1 MPTDLNNTE
10 RFDDLA
16 NDTNSNRNRAESQR
30 WPARVNMPAGLK
42 KQVYINGQAITATE
56 LTPASQLLSSI
67 STSLSEQYAVNAAA
81 RGIKIDNV
89 EIWATGK
96 IDSLTP
102 TAGNGHSQSGDV
114 EWRVYLKSN
123 APSDAIQELH
133 EYTMRTSPFCN
144 ILANRV
150 NLNVEIIST
159 DAKNG
164 IAWCDP
170 S

>member
-1 MPTDLNNTE
+1 MPTDPNNIN

-16 NDTNSNRNRAESQR
+16 NDTTPARNRAETQR
-30 WPARVNMPAGLK
+30 WPTRANMPAGLK
-42 KQVYINGQAITATE
+42 KQVYVNGQAITGTE
-56 LTPASQLLSSI
+56 QTPASQLLHSI
-67 STSLSEQYAVNAAA
+67 STSLSEQYAANAEA
-81 RGIKIDNV
+81 RGIRIDNL

-96 IDSLTP
+96 IDTLTP
-102 TAGNGHSQSGDV
+102 TAGNRHSQNGGV
-114 EWRVYLKSN
+114 EWRVYLKTD
-123 APSDAIQELH
+123 ATSDAIQELH

-144 ILANRV
+144 LLANRV
-150 NLNVEIIST
+150 NLNVEIISA

>member
-1 MPTDLNNTE
+1 MPTDLNNTD

-16 NDTNSNRNRAESQR
+16 DDANSDRNSGESQR

-42 KQVYINGQAITATE
+42 KQVYVNGQAVTTTE
-56 LTPASQLLSSI
+56 LTPAPKLLSSI
-67 STSLSEQYAVNAAA
+67 STSLSEQYVVNAAS
-81 RGIKIDNV
+81 RGIKIDNL

-102 TAGNGHSQSGDV
+102 PAENRHSQSDDV

-133 EYTMRTSPFCN
+133 EYTIRTSPFSKF
-144 ILANRV
+144 LANRV